1 MAVTNFAA
9 LTDEELTLWKRQV
22 WRAAR
27 NQMFLNN
34 FVGSDSNSMINR
46 VNELRAGQKGARAVI
61 TLVTDLVGDGVA
73 GDRNLEGNE
82 EPMKSYD
89 QVIQID
95 MLRHAVRSEGA
106 MADQRSVVN
115 FRENARNNVAY
126 WLADRLD
133 QMAFL
138 TLSGI
143 SYAFQNN
150 GVARIGSD
158 LPYLDFAADVKTPSP
173 GRHYR
178 WVEATSQFA
187 APDTSAVLATD
198 LPSWEMLVNLKAMAR
213 DKYIKP
219 VRTGNGIDV
228 YHVFMTPQGI
238 ARLKMDDNFLQ
249 AYRHAQTR
257 GKSNALFKGTSHMGG
272 IEVDGLVIHDFRYV
286 YNTKG
291 LPLGSKWG
299 DPANVDGQRIL
310 FCGAQ
315 AMGFADIGLP
325 NWVEKEFDY
334 NNQPGISIGKMFGF
348 LKPQFFSIYEKS
360 VEDFGV
366 ICVDTAI

>member
-1 MAVTNFAA
+1 MASTNFGAM
-9 LTDEELTLWKRQV
+9 TDNELTLWKRQV
-22 WRAAR
+22 WKAAR
-27 NQMFLNN
+27 NQMFLGN
-34 FVGSDSNSMINR
+34 FTGTDSNAMITK
-46 VNELRAGQKGARAVI
+46 VNELRQGQKGAKAVI

-82 EPMKSYD
+82 EPMKQYD

-95 MLRHAVRSEGA
+95 MLRHAVRSEGK
-106 MADQRSVVN
+106 MAEQRSVVN
-115 FRENARNNVAY
+115 FRQQARDNVAY

-138 TLSGI
+138 SLSGV

-150 GVARIGSD
+150 GVPRVGSD
-158 LPYLDFAADVKTPSP
+158 LPYLDFAADVLPPSA

-178 WVEATSQFA
+178 WNGTTNQFVDPDSADITA
-187 APDTSAVLATD
+187 AD

-219 VRTGNGIDV
+219 VRAGNGVDV

-238 ARLKMDDNFLQ
+238 ARLKMDDNFIQ
-249 AYRHAQTR
+249 AYRHAQGRSRT
-257 GKSNALFKGTSHMGG
+257 NPLFKGTSHLGG

-291 LPLGSKWG
+291 TATKWG
-299 DPANVDGQRIL
+299 SGADIDGQRIL

-315 AMGFADIGLP
+315 ALGMADIGLP
-325 NWVEKEFDY
+325 TWVEKEFDY
-334 NNQPGISIGKMFGF
+334 DNQPGISIGKMFGF
-348 LKPQFFSIYEKS
+348 MKPRFYSIYEQS
-360 VEDFGV
+360 VEDFGT

>member
-34 FVGSDSNSMINR
+34 FVGSDSNSMINK
-46 VNELRAGQKGARAVI
+46 VNELRQGQKGARAVV
-61 TLVTDLVGDGVA
+61 TLVTDLTGDGVA

-95 MLRHAVRSEGA
+95 LLRHAVRSEGS
-106 MADQRSVVN
+106 MADQRSIVN
-115 FRENARNNVAY
+115 FRQNARNNVAY

-138 TLSGI
+138 TLSGV
-143 SYAFQNN
+143 SYAFHNN
-150 GVARIGSD
+150 GAPRIGSD
-158 LPYLDFAADVKTPSP
+158 LPYLDFAADVTTPSA
-173 GRHYR
+173 GRHFR
-178 WVEATSQFA
+178 WDAANAQFQD
-187 APDTSAVLATD
+187 PDTSAVATGD
-198 LPSWEMLVNLKAMAR
+198 TPSWEMLVNLKAMAR

-219 VRTGNGIDV
+219 VRTGGGIDV

-238 ARLKMDDNFLQ
+238 ARLKMDDDFLQ
-249 AYRHAQTR
+249 AYRHAQQR
-257 GKSNALFKGTSHMGG
+257 SGKNPLFKGTPHMGG
-272 IEVDGLVIHDFRYV
+272 IEIDGLVIHDFRYV

-291 LPLGSKWG
+291 IAAGSKWG
-299 DPANVDGQRIL
+299 GGNVDGQRVL

-315 AMGFADIGLP
+315 ALGFADIGLP
-325 NWVEKEFDY
+325 RWVEKEFDY
-334 NNQPGISIGKMFGF
+334 DNQPGISSGKMFGF
-348 LKPQFFSIYEKS
+348 LKPRFFSIYEKS

>member
-1 MAVTNFAA
+1 MAATNFAA
-9 LTDEELTLWKRQV
+9 MTDEELTLWKRQV
-22 WRAAR
+22 WKAAR
-27 NQMFLNN
+27 NQSFVMN
-34 FVGSDSNSMINR
+34 FTGSGSNAMITK

-82 EPMKSYD
+82 EPMKQYD

-95 MLRHAVRSEGA
+95 LLRHAVRSEGS
-106 MADQRSVVN
+106 MAEQRSVVN
-115 FRENARNNVAY
+115 FRQQARDNVGY
-126 WLADRLD
+126 WLGDRID

-138 TLSGI
+138 TLSGV
-143 SYAFQNN
+143 SYAFHNN
-150 GVARIGSD
+150 GPARVGSD
-158 LPYLDFAADVKTPSP
+158 LPYLDFAGDVTTPSA
-173 GRHYR
+173 GRHFR
-178 WVEATSQFA
+178 WNGTTNQFVDPDSA
-187 APDTSAVLATD
+187 AITTAD

-219 VRTGNGIDV
+219 VRAGGGIDV

-238 ARLKMDDNFLQ
+238 ARLKMDDDFLQ
-249 AYRHAQTR
+249 AYRHAQSR
-257 GKSNALFKGTSHMGG
+257 GRSNALFAGTRHLGG

-299 DPANVDGQRIL
+299 DPANIDGQRVL

-315 AMGFADIGLP
+315 ALGMADIGLP
-325 NWVEKEFDY
+325 RWVEKDFDY
-334 NNQPGISIGKMFGF
+334 DNQPGIAIGKMFGF
-348 LKPQFFSIYEKS
+348 LKPRFFSIHDRS